1 MPGGEVGRSFQA
13 ILAEAGEQAVSGSA
27 RAMDEVAGRL
37 EEVRARL
44 EEAQARW
51 PGEAAGLSLE
61 ELLALRGALSRVEA
75 LVEHAA
81 RRRMGLARHLLAVEC
96 GYTVTGQPAGR
107 NGPSW
112 ECRG

>member
-13 ILAEAGEQAVSGSA
+13 ILAEAGEQAVPGSA

-37 EEVRARL
+37 EEVR
-44 EEAQARW
+44 ARW